1 MSERMSKKDEPPE
14 LRQVAG
20 RRTSRT
26 PSAPKNR
33 QVRITGPSGTLRDG
47 RIVFQSGEPL
57 IATWTMQVAVPV
69 ADLLRALD
77 RVRVHL
83 EESMAREDAAYIDA
97 EFSLGVETRI
107 EPGQNPHLIGHV
119 QLAALDRRP
128 RREGGK

>member
-1 MSERMSKKDEPPE
+1 MSERMSKKNEPPE

-20 RRTSRT
+20 RRTSKT
-26 PSAPKNR
+26 PSAPKDR
-33 QVRITGPSGTLRDG
+33 QVRTTGPSGTLRDG
-47 RIVFQSGEPL
+47 RIVFESGEPL

-83 EESMAREDAAYIDA
+83 DESMAREDAVYIDA

-119 QLAALDRRP
+119 QLAALSRRP
-128 RREGGK
+128 RRESGK